1 MNVRLARPRW
11 PCVFALFAAGALIP
25 RPSGAQGT
33 SVPSKPGFPATFA
46 GGGTIRQGHPA
57 VADLGLTPG
66 HKSVVFGTSTKR
78 LYVVLWN
85 GALAPGF
92 PVTLPAEI
100 TSSPAVGDVNSD
112 GFPDIVVGYGSLF
125 SPTDPGGLRAYRRDG
140 VLLWDRPSIDFDVDG
155 VPDPVIG
162 AAAIGDVDGDGA
174 NEVTWGSIDGRVY
187 LVNGSNGADE
197 AGWPRFVRDSIFS
210 SPALADIDGDG
221 KPDVVIGTDAHKE
234 QSPFNTPDGGCLH
247 VFRFD
252 GTEVVGFPRCVDQQI
267 GSAPAVG
274 DINGDGRPEIVV
286 GTGPYWPDRAHRVYA
301 FGCDGTPVAGW
312 PVATDGQVSTA
323 PALGDLDGDGVPE
336 VVVTDDDSGP
346 SGTFAVYAFR
356 GNGTRIFRTV
366 PKDFWGSTL
375 SAADPIVADVLGT
388 SSNEVLVPTNGEVCV
403 LSGTG
408 VQLTHHTAFTPSS
421 LPSFA
426 TDYSLFNA
434 TVADFET
441 DGGGVELV
449 AVSGTPFP
457 SAANVKVWA
466 WNPKPT
472 GTIPWGIFHQ
482 DARRTGL
489 APGTPASPNAN
500 APTKL
505 YTLTACRALDTRAPA
520 GPYGG
525 PPVPAQNIRTFLLAG
540 RCGIPA
546 DAKAVSANVTVV
558 QPSMDG
564 NLRIFPGAGPSPL
577 SSVINYR
584 GGRVLANNALL
595 RLGAGEISIQND
607 QGSGTVHVVLDVNGY
622 FK

>member
-1 MNVRLARPRW
+1 MKPCFARPRW
-11 PCVFALFAAGALIP
+11 PCVFALLAAGALIP
-25 RPSGAQGT
+25 RPSVAQGT
-33 SVPSKPGFPATFA
+33 SVPFKPGFPATFT
-46 GGGTIRQGHPA
+46 GGGTLRQGHPA

-85 GALAPGF
+85 GTLAPGF
-92 PVTLPAEI
+92 PVVLPAEVV
-100 TSSPAVGDVNSD
+100 SSPAVGDVTGD
-112 GFPDIVVGYGSLF
+112 GIPEIVVGYGSLF
-125 SPTDPGGLRAYRRDG
+125 SPGDPGGVRAYRRDG
-140 VLLWDRPSIDFDVDG
+140 SLLWERVSIDFHVDG

-197 AGWPRFVRDSIFS
+197 AGWPRFVRDSTFS

-252 GTEVVGFPRCVDQQI
+252 GTEVVGFPRCIDQMI
-267 GSAPAVG
+267 SSSPAVG
-274 DINGDGRPEIVV
+274 DINGDGRPEIVM
-286 GTGPYWPDRAHRVYA
+286 GTGRFWPNGAHRVYA
-301 FGCDGTPVAGW
+301 FGCDGTPTAGW
-312 PVATDGQVSTA
+312 PVATDGEVSTA

-366 PKDFWGSTL
+366 PKDFWGNTL
-375 SAADPIVADVLGT
+375 DAVDPIIADVLGT
-388 SSNEVLVPTNGEVCV
+388 SSNEVLVPTNSEVCV
-403 LSGTG
+403 LSSTG
-408 VQLTHHTAFTPSS
+408 VQLTHSTAFTPSS

-434 TVADFET
+434 TVADFES
-441 DGGGVELV
+441 DEGSVELV

-457 SAANVKVWA
+457 SATNIKVWA

-472 GTIPWGIFHQ
+472 GSIPWGAFHQ
-482 DARRTGL
+482 DVRRTGL
-489 APGTPASPNAN
+489 APGTPACPNAN
-500 APTKL
+500 APTRL

-520 GPYGG
+520 GAYGG
-525 PPVPAQNIRTFLLAG
+525 PAIPAQNIRTFLLAG